1 MEPNELSQIAGQ
13 EVTLFIPN
21 TEEIGRLES
30 MSNKFSLTTKYRS
43 ADDWAALK
51 DKKVRCFFMGL
62 KDVPNDE
69 GEAIT
74 CGVFVSPIDVFLS
87 GQKVL
92 VDAIK
97 HLPTQTPLEIIYR
110 GKKNNKT
117 TEGSTMMFDVSI
129 LG

>member
-1 MEPNELSQIAGQ
+1 MEPNELNQIAGQ
-13 EVTLFIPN
+13 EVTLFIPT
-21 TEEIGRLES
+21 TEEIGRLQS
-30 MSNKFSLTTKYRS
+30 MNNKFSLTTKYRS

-51 DKKVRCFFMGL
+51 DKKVRCYYMGL
-62 KDVPNDE
+62 KDVPNDQ
-69 GEAIT
+69 GEAVT
-74 CGVFVSPIDVFLS
+74 CGVFVSPADVFLS

-92 VDAIK
+92 VDAVK
-97 HLPTQTPLEIIYR
+97 PLPAQTPLEIIYR

>member
-1 MEPNELSQIAGQ
+1 MEPNELNQIAGQ

-51 DKKVRCFFMGL
+51 DKKVRCYYMGL
-62 KDVPNDE
+62 KDVPNDQ
-69 GEAIT
+69 GEAVT
-74 CGVFVSPIDVFLS
+74 CGVFVSPTDVFLS

-97 HLPTQTPLEIIYR
+97 PLPTQTPLEIIYR

>member
-51 DKKVRCFFMGL
+51 DKKVRCYYMGL
-62 KDVPNDE
+62 KDVPNDQ
-69 GEAIT
+69 GEAVT
-74 CGVFVSPIDVFLS
+74 CGVFVSPADVFLS

-92 VDAIK
+92 VDAVK
-97 HLPTQTPLEIIYR
+97 PLPVQTPLEIIYR

>member
-1 MEPNELSQIAGQ
+1 METDLLGQVAGQ
-13 EVTLFIPN
+13 QVTLFIPN
-21 TEEIGRLES
+21 TEQIGKLES
-30 MSNKFSLTTKYRS
+30 MDSKFSLTTKYRS

-51 DKKVRCFFMGL
+51 DKPIRCYYMGT
-62 KDVPNDE
+62 KDIPNDQ

-74 CGVFVSPIDVFLS
+74 CGVFVTPTEVFLS

-97 HLPTQTPLEIIYR
+97 PLPEQTPLMITYK
-110 GKKNNKT
+110 GKKANKVA
-117 TEGSTMMFDVSI
+117 EGSTMLFDVSI

>member
-51 DKKVRCFFMGL
+51 DKKVRCYYMGL
-62 KDVPNDE
+62 KDVPNDQ
-69 GEAIT
+69 GEAVT
-74 CGVFVSPIDVFLS
+74 CGVFVSPTDVFLS

-97 HLPTQTPLEIIYR
+97 PLPTQTPLEIIYR